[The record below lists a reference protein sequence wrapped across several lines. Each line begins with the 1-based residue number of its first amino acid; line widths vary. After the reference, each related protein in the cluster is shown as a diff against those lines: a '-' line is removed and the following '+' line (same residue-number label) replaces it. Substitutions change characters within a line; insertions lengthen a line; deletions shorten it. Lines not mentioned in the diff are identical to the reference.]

1 MVKIRSLVVWGN
13 RPTPK
18 KAPILHRIDMGIEEE
33 HLYTMVGI
41 GEKAVIISVFGNS
54 RFSHFLHF
62 QDTVQPHNQH
72 GKSIFGRKRGKNMGI
87 V

>member
-13 RPTPK
+13 RPRPK

-41 GEKAVIISVFGNS
+41 GEKASTMLVCIKKKILFWK
-54 RFSHFLHF
+54 
-62 QDTVQPHNQH
+62 HN
-72 GKSIFGRKRGKNMGI
+72 KNMEVHVEI
-87 V
+87 AKRSHKKKRYVLKL